1 MAPVAKLVDATLLSS
16 PSQTPISNHI
26 DILVA
31 IYHCFRVPMEEIGI
45 ENCRKRRR
53 VWRHK
58 SSVFVLVASAL
69 LLSVSQV
76 SETMAF
82 VRITRTLPFRHRT
95 SSRVLLRQCQRQR
108 TTVCALQSL
117 ARDDDDN
124 EQERREKHQEL
135 IDASR
140 LSLAP
145 MMEYT
150 DRHFRH
156 LVRLISSRTLLYTE
170 MVAAN
175 ALSHEKQRAMEEAY
189 REGHHD
195 VRQSYDD
202 QFLRRYLGQGS
213 VAPLEG
219 PSVLQLGGSD
229 PEQLYNAVDTV
240 MDMTRRGWCDY
251 TAVNLNCGCPSPKV
265 AGKGCFGA
273 ALMDEPKL
281 VSELTKAMHDGC
293 DGKLPI
299 TVKCRIGTDS
309 KQAFTKQGYAE
320 MDQEEEYSELC
331 RFIETVASNGV
342 VTDFSVHARIAVLHK
357 SFSPADNRKIPPLKY
372 ELVHRLVEDY
382 PEFTFSLNG
391 GVDNLPQTLDAFE
404 ACPGLAGVMIG
415 RGWAADPWSFALAD
429 DLLWSNQ
436 EHAKPRNRL
445 EVLKAYGKHADNEE
459 ELWDPVK
466 IRRFI
471 VKAVTPLFAGEPK
484 AKRYRI
490 ALDEIAGTPKKL
502 AQQGK
507 SLEGTPP
514 LSELILNA
522 AMQHLSEETL
532 LRSPEESYER
542 ILLEEEKRHGTGRSQ
557 TLNEWQTRRKLEEE
571 SSMEAF

>member
-1 MAPVAKLVDATLLSS
+1 MRA
-16 PSQTPISNHI
+16 
-26 DILVA
+26 
-31 IYHCFRVPMEEIGI
+31 IGI
-45 ENCRKRRR
+45 EKELRSENCTRRR
-53 VWRHK
+53 PGWRH
-58 SSVFVLVASAL
+58 SSFL
-69 LLSVSQV
+69 LLLLPLLLTSHV
-76 SETMAF
+76 TMAF
-82 VRITRTLPFRHRT
+82 FVGTRTIYRNHGSKSLI
-95 SSRVLLRQCQRQR
+95 RQCQRQR
-108 TTVCALQSL
+108 SSCVFRSTTH
-117 ARDDDDN
+117 DN
-124 EQERREKHQEL
+124 NHEERTEKHKEL
-135 IDASR
+135 IGASR

-175 ALSHEKQRAMEEAY
+175 ALAHEKQRAMDEAY
-189 REGHHD
+189 REGNQD
-195 VRQSYDD
+195 VQETYDD

-229 PEQLYNAVDTV
+229 PQQLHDAVQAV
-240 MDMTRRGWCDY
+240 IDMTYRGWCDY

-309 KQAFTKQGYAE
+309 KQAFAKSSYSE
-320 MDQEEEYSELC
+320 LDPEQEFSELC

-342 VTDFSVHARIAVLHK
+342 VTDFSVHARIAVLQK

-372 ELVHRLVEDY
+372 DLVHRLVEEY

-391 GVDNLPQTLDAFE
+391 GVDNLPQTQSELE
-404 ACPGLAGVMIG
+404 ECPGLAGVMIG
-415 RGWAADPWSFALAD
+415 RGWAADPWGFAMAD
-429 DLLWSNQ
+429 SILWGDND
-436 EHAKPRNRL
+436 ETKPQNRL
-445 EVLKAYGKHADNEE
+445 EILKAYGKHADNEE

-471 VKAVTPLFAGEPK
+471 VKAVTPLFAGEPN

-490 ALDEIAGTPKKL
+490 ALDEIAGMPKKL
-502 AQQGK
+502 MQQGK

-522 AMQHLSEETL
+522 AMEHLSEETL
-532 LRSPEESYER
+532 LRTPEESYER
-542 ILLEEEKRHGTGRSQ
+542 VLLEEEKRNGIGRSQ
-557 TLNEWQTRRKLEEE
+557 TLSEWQTRRKMEEE
-571 SSMEAF
+571 ESMEAF